1 MPQAA
6 QQRALPQRLLELENL
21 TVLENLE
28 PATPR
33 PPAIKLGWLLAVQT
47 EARLKSCPYPWQRE
61 RIRQTSS
68 SFQR

>member
-6 QQRALPQRLLELENL
+6 QQRALLQRLPELENL

-28 PATPR
+28 PATPQ
-33 PPAIKLGWLLAVQT
+33 PAAIQWDWLLAVQM
-47 EARLKSCPYPWQRE
+47 EGRLKSCPYRWQRE

>member
-6 QQRALPQRLLELENL
+6 QQRALLQRLPELENL
-21 TVLENLE
+21 PVLENLE
-28 PATPR
+28 PATPQ
-33 PPAIKLGWLLAVQT
+33 PPAIKLDWLLAVQT
-47 EARLKSCPYPWQRE
+47 EAGLKSCPYRWRRE